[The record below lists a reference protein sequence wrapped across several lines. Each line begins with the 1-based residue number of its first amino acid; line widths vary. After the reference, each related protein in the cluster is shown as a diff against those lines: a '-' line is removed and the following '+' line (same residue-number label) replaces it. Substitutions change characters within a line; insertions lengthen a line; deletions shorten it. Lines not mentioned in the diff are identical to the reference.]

1 MAKNA
6 GTWLK
11 DTLDYTFED
20 ARLLELALT
29 HRSAQ
34 GDNYERLEFLGD
46 AVLDLVVSEVIFR
59 SHPHSPEGDLSRL
72 RASLV
77 NKGTLA
83 DIATEIGIGEYLHL
97 GSGERKSGI
106 QRRDSILADALEAI
120 FGAVYLDAG
129 FDPARRVIENAY
141 GARLE
146 DFPDVDELRDP
157 KTRLQEWMQARQKG
171 LPEYELLDV
180 AGKAHRQ
187 VFRAS
192 CRVQERTTTG
202 TGSTRRNA
210 EQQAAERMLD
220 QLTGGAAS

>member
-1 MAKNA
+1 MADFISDFWSWYIIVPVVL
-6 GTWLK
+6 G
-11 DTLDYTFED
+11 
-20 ARLLELALT
+20 LL
-29 HRSAQ
+29 
-34 GDNYERLEFLGD
+34 YCVFLI
-46 AVLDLVVSEVIFR
+46 VVNTTA
-59 SHPHSPEGDLSRL
+59 P
-72 RASLV
+72 
-77 NKGTLA
+77 K
-83 DIATEIGIGEYLHL
+83 
-97 GSGERKSGI
+97 SGEAETMGHTWDEDLQEYNNPLPKWWLNMFYI
-106 QRRDSILADALEAI
+106 TLI

-129 FDPARRVIENAY
+129 FDPARRVIEKAY

-146 DFPDVDELRDP
+146 DFPDIDELRDP